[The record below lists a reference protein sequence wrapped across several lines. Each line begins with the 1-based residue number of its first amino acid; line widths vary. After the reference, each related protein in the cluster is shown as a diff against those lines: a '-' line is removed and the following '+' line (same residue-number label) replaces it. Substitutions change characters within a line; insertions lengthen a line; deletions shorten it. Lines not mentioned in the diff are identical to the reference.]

1 VRDVEF
7 SSLKMNFRDF
17 EESVAALI
25 LSTFGALITGL
36 VMGHGSERLVI
47 IPALVLLIPPTIGLR
62 GNIYASLGSRLG
74 SYLHTGKITHEFI
87 INPRIVNNIYS
98 STFLLLVFSILSGIF
113 AAQIAFFM
121 KMFVIGGTEVSF
133 SVLVLDL
140 ALISALAAFL
150 STILM
155 IPFTIALAI
164 GSYRWGWNPDNIT
177 APFITLLGDMVTL
190 PILFASVD
198 IVLGVDL
205 LIKLVLMVIMVLL
218 TIFFFVSSRKTGREV
233 IGERIIRESLPV
245 LLLCTLLNFGAGTIL
260 GSNLESFIS
269 LAGLLIIIPA
279 FLEDGGA
286 IGGILSARISTM
298 LHLGIMEPRLRPPRE
313 LILNFGVMHLIALV
327 VFFLIGVFGQLI
339 NYAFGLPTIGTV
351 EMIILCVV
359 GGQILMVLIDI
370 MAFYFSIIS
379 YKKNFDPDNVGIP
392 LITSSADI
400 LGMACLVF
408 TMIFMNIL

>member
-1 VRDVEF
+1 MRDVEF

-74 SYLHTGKITHEFI
+74 SYLHTGKITPEFI

>member
-1 VRDVEF
+1 MRDVEF

-17 EESVAALI
+17 EESVAALT

-47 IPALVLLIPPTIGLR
+47 LPALALLIPPTIGLR

-74 SYLHTGKITHEFI
+74 SYLHTGKITPEFM
-87 INPRIVNNIYS
+87 INARIVNNIYS

-133 SVLVLDL
+133 FVLALDL
-140 ALISALAAFL
+140 VLISALAAFL

-205 LIKLVLMVIMVLL
+205 LIKLILIVIMLLL
-218 TIFFFVSSRKTGREV
+218 TIFFFVSSRKVGREV
-233 IGERIIRESLPV
+233 IGERIVRESLPV

-260 GSNLESFIS
+260 GSNLESFVS

-298 LHLGIMEPRLRPPRE
+298 LHLGVMEPQLRPPKE
-313 LILNFGVMHLIALV
+313 LILNFAVMHLIALV

-339 NYAFGLPTIGTV
+339 NYVFGLPTIGNF
-351 EMIILCVV
+351 EIIVLCVV
-359 GGQILMVLIDI
+359 AGQILMILVDL
-370 MAFYFSIIS
+370 MAFYFSMIS

-408 TMIFMNIL
+408 TMMFMNIL

>member
-74 SYLHTGKITHEFI
+74 SYLHTGKITPEFI